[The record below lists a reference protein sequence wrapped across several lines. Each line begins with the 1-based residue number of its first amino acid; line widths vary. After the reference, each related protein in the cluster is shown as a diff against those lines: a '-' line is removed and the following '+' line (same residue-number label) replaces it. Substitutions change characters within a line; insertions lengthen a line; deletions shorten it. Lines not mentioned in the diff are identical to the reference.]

1 MSNFLASSDLSAG
14 SYTPE
19 NLLAGE
25 SDVIT
30 KPDTIA
36 QAGAIAQ
43 FTVMGRVTTGGKLV
57 KSVRTAS
64 DGSQNPIAIMAED
77 VDSTPADITAP
88 VYVAGEFL
96 MDSLVWDASW
106 DTEARKL
113 AAFGDKAAIVVKKV
127 GFSG

>member
-43 FTVMGRVTTGGKLV
+43 FTVMGRISASGKLV
-57 KSVRTAS
+57 KSVQTAN
-64 DGSQNPIAIMAED
+64 DGSQNPVAILVED
-77 VDSTPADITAP
+77 VNSTAGDITAP

-96 MDSLVWDASW
+96 IDALVWDASW
-106 DTEARKL
+106 TTDALKL
-113 AAFGDKAAIVVKKV
+113 AAFGDKGIVVKKV

>member
-36 QAGAIAQ
+36 QAGVIPALS
-43 FTVMGRVTTGGKLV
+43 VLGRNAAGKLIV
-57 KSVRTAS
+57 SLETAT
-64 DGSQNPIAIMAED
+64 DGSEVPVAILVED
-77 VDSTPADITAP
+77 VNTTSGDVVAP

-96 MDSLVWDASW
+96 IDALVWHASW
-106 DTEARKL
+106 TTDALKL